1 MESILYIFLPC
12 KKVYPIGV
20 TYLADFIHRRKP
32 EVRQRILDLSLFSE
46 SQRSQAIRDAALEFK
61 PDLVCFSWRDIQ
73 IFSPHEGDASLEHAF
88 NFYFAGNPIK
98 RVAASFAGLKQ
109 LYRYYSHI
117 RANLSYPWLV
127 RKEFPKTQIMIGGG
141 AFTAFADQLIEKLP
155 EGTIGILG
163 EGEDAILKVVNGESL
178 ENERYIIREGKQTRK
193 GNQGSPALLDALT
206 VDLPYLTSI
215 FPQHAA
221 YMDESIGVQTKR
233 GCPYD
238 CAFCLYPYIEGK
250 RVRYRPPEMVVKDI
264 SQHYHQWG
272 ARRFWFT
279 DAQFITGKEAYPQ
292 CTEILERIVS
302 EKLEIEW
309 SGYIRTSLIT
319 PELAKLMVRSGVGDL
334 EVAITSGSQE
344 VLNNLHMGFKL
355 ERLYDGCRYLAEA
368 GFKGKVI
375 LNYSL
380 NSPKETEESLLQSV
394 ESYKKVASIL
404 GEERVFPLMFFL
416 GIQPNTDLEHR
427 LLEEGYLS
435 AGYNP
440 LMLTPTSIRK
450 LLYNPAPLNKL
461 IAKACLAA
469 WERKEGSRDP
479 RAWTGSLSQTASQ
492 ATPSGPKPDTAH
504 YADANLIRGI
514 QNNSGRD
521 ALLTLEEI
529 LRSRRP
535 GSADSR
541 HHGKDGCESNELAVI
556 HRPLHAPWFACI
568 PREHGAIMPLLLG

>member
-1 MESILYIFLPC
+1 MNSILYIFLPC

-20 TYLADFIHRRKP
+20 TYLADFVHRRKP
-32 EVRQRILDLSLFSE
+32 EVRQRIVDLSLYPPA
-46 SQRSQAIRDAALEFK
+46 QRAQAVRDAASAFQ

-88 NFYFAGNPIK
+88 NFYFASNPLK
-98 RVAASFAGLKQ
+98 RVIASFAGLKQ

-117 RANLSYPWLV
+117 RANVSYPWLI

-163 EGEDAILKVVNGESL
+163 EGEDALLKVLEGRSL
-178 ENERYIIREGKQTRK
+178 AGERYIIREGLQTRK
-193 GNQGSPALLDALT
+193 GVQGVPILLDTMT
-206 VDLPYLTSI
+206 VDLPYLTST
-215 FPQHAA
+215 FPQ
-221 YMDESIGVQTKR
+221 YREYLGESIGVQSKR

-250 RVRYRPPEMVVKDI
+250 RVRYRPPDMVVKDI
-264 SQHYHQWG
+264 AQHYHQWG

-279 DAQFITGKEAYPQ
+279 DAQFITGKEAYPH
-292 CTEILERIVS
+292 CTEILERIIR
-302 EKLEIEW
+302 EKLDIEW

-319 PELAKLMVRSGVGDL
+319 PELAKLMVQSGVGDL

-344 VLNNLHMGFKL
+344 ILNNLHMGFKL

-380 NSPKETEESLLQSV
+380 NSPQETEASLLQSV
-394 ESYKKVASIL
+394 ESYKVVASIL
-404 GEERVFPLMFFL
+404 GEDRVFPLMFFL

-427 LLEEGYLS
+427 LLEEGYLT

-440 LMLTPTSIRK
+440 LMLTPSSIRK

-461 IAKACLAA
+461 IAKACLTA
-469 WERKEGSRDP
+469 WERKQGSRDP
-479 RAWTGSLSQTASQ
+479 RQWSGSLSQTANSP
-492 ATPSGPKPDTAH
+492 APGSDH
-504 YADANLIRGI
+504 YADGSVSRGVEG
-514 QNNSGRD
+514 NSGRD
-521 ALLTLEEI
+521 ALLTLETI
-529 LRSRRP
+529 VRSRKP
-535 GSADSR
+535 SGSSQSPDR
-541 HHGKDGCESNELAVI
+541 KPVTTAV
-556 HRPLHAPWFACI
+556 R
-568 PREHGAIMPLLLG
+568 

>member
-1 MESILYIFLPC
+1 MMESILYIFLPC

-32 EVRQRILDLSLFSE
+32 EVRQRILDLSLFPE
-46 SQRSQAIRDAALEFK
+46 DQRISAVRHAATEFK

-73 IFSPHEGDASLEHAF
+73 IFSPHEGDSSLEHAF
-88 NFYFAGNPIK
+88 NFYFASNPLK
-98 RVAASFAGLKQ
+98 RITASFAGLQQ

-117 RANLSYPWLV
+117 RAALSYPWLIA
-127 RKEFPKTQIMIGGG
+127 KEFPRAQMMIGGG
-141 AFTAFADQLIEKLP
+141 AFTAFADQLIQKLP

-163 EGEDAILKVVNGESL
+163 EGEDAILKVVEGQSL
-178 ENERYIIREGKQTRK
+178 EQERYIVREGKTVRK
-193 GNQGSPALLDALT
+193 GQQGAPALLDALT

-215 FPQHAA
+215 FPQ
-221 YMDESIGVQTKR
+221 YMEYLGESIGVQSKR

-250 RVRYRPPEMVVKDI
+250 RVRYRPPSMVVKDI

-292 CTEILERIVS
+292 CTEILERLLA

-344 VLNNLHMGFKL
+344 VLNDLHMGFKL
-355 ERLYDGCRYLAEA
+355 EKLYDGCRYLAEA

-394 ESYKKVASIL
+394 ESYKNIAAIL

-416 GIQPNTDLEHR
+416 GIQPNTDLEQR

-450 LLYNPAPLNKL
+450 LLYNPAPLNSF
-461 IAKACLAA
+461 IAKACLRA

-479 RAWTGSLSQTASQ
+479 RKWTGSLSQT
-492 ATPSGPKPDTAH
+492 PKESES
-504 YADANLIRGI
+504 YADKSLIRGI
-514 QNNSGRD
+514 EGNSGRE
-521 ALLTLEEI
+521 ALLSLEEI
-529 LRSRRP
+529 LRSRQSLRSTKDS
-535 GSADSR
+535 GDKSAVTR
-541 HHGKDGCESNELAVI
+541 
-556 HRPLHAPWFACI
+556 
-568 PREHGAIMPLLLG
+568 GA

>member
-1 MESILYIFLPC
+1 MNSILYIFLPC

-20 TYLADFIHRRKP
+20 TYIADFIHRRKP
-32 EVRQRILDLSLFSE
+32 EVRQRILDLSLYPVA
-46 SQRSQAIRDAALEFK
+46 QRRQAILDAATEFA
-61 PDLVCFSWRDIQ
+61 PSLVCFSWRDIQ
-73 IFSPHEGDASLEHAF
+73 IFSPHEGDSSLEHAF
-88 NFYFAGNPIK
+88 NFYFASNPLK
-98 RVAASFAGLKQ
+98 RITASFAGVKQ
-109 LYRYYSHI
+109 LYRYYNHI
-117 RANLSYPWLV
+117 NTILSYPRLV
-127 RKEFPKTQIMIGGG
+127 RKEFPRAQMMIGGG

-163 EGEDAILKVVNGESL
+163 EGEDAILKVIEGRSIED
-178 ENERYIIREGKQTRK
+178 ERYIVKEGNHIRK
-193 GNQGSPALLDALT
+193 GRQASPALLESWP

-215 FPQHAA
+215 FPQ
-221 YMDESIGVQTKR
+221 YQEYGDESIGVQSKR

-250 RVRYRPPEMVVKDI
+250 RVRYRPPETVVKDI

-272 ARRFWFT
+272 TRRFWFT

-292 CTEILERIVS
+292 CTEILERIVA
-302 EKLEIEW
+302 EKLDIEW

-319 PELAKLMVRSGVGDL
+319 SELAKLMVRSGVGDL

-394 ESYKKVASIL
+394 ESYKVVASIL

-416 GIQPNTDLEHR
+416 GIQPNTDLEQR

-450 LLYNPAPLNKL
+450 LLYNPAPLNKI
-461 IAKACLAA
+461 IAKACLRA
-469 WERKEGSRDP
+469 WERKQGSSDP
-479 RAWTGSLSQTASQ
+479 RRWTGSLSQSSN
-492 ATPSGPKPDTAH
+492 PSST
-504 YADANLIRGI
+504 YADQNLSRGI
-514 QNNSGRD
+514 ESNSGRD
-521 ALLTLEEI
+521 ALLSLEEI
-529 LRSRRP
+529 LASRRP
-535 GSADSR
+535 ASSPSRATEPRTSSA
-541 HHGKDGCESNELAVI
+541 G
-556 HRPLHAPWFACI
+556 
-568 PREHGAIMPLLLG
+568 

>member
-32 EVRQRILDLSLFSE
+32 EVRQRILDLSLFPE
-46 SQRSQAIRDAALEFK
+46 DQRISAVRHAATEFK

-73 IFSPHEGDASLEHAF
+73 IFSPHEGDSSLEHAF
-88 NFYFAGNPIK
+88 NFYFASNPLK
-98 RVAASFAGLKQ
+98 RITASFAGLQQ

-117 RANLSYPWLV
+117 RAALSYPWLIA
-127 RKEFPKTQIMIGGG
+127 KEFPRAQMMIGGG
-141 AFTAFADQLIEKLP
+141 AFTAFADQLIQKLP

-163 EGEDAILKVVNGESL
+163 EGEDAILKVVEGQSL
-178 ENERYIIREGKQTRK
+178 EQERYIVREGKTVRK
-193 GNQGSPALLDALT
+193 GQQGAPALLDALT

-215 FPQHAA
+215 FPQ
-221 YMDESIGVQTKR
+221 YTEYLGESIGVQSKR

-250 RVRYRPPEMVVKDI
+250 RVRYRPPSMVVKDI

-292 CTEILERIVS
+292 CTEILERILA

-344 VLNNLHMGFKL
+344 VLNDLHMGFKL
-355 ERLYDGCRYLAEA
+355 EKLYDGCRYLAEA

-394 ESYKKVASIL
+394 ESYKNIAAIL

-416 GIQPNTDLEHR
+416 GIQPNTDLEQR

-450 LLYNPAPLNKL
+450 LLYNPAPLNSF
-461 IAKACLAA
+461 IAKACLRA

-479 RAWTGSLSQTASQ
+479 RKWTGSLSQT
-492 ATPSGPKPDTAH
+492 PKESGS
-504 YADANLIRGI
+504 YADKSLIRGVEG
-514 QNNSGRD
+514 NSGRE
-521 ALLTLEEI
+521 ALLSLEEI
-529 LRSRRP
+529 LRSRQSLRSTKDS
-535 GSADSR
+535 GDKSAAIR
-541 HHGKDGCESNELAVI
+541 
-556 HRPLHAPWFACI
+556 
-568 PREHGAIMPLLLG
+568 GA

>member
-1 MESILYIFLPC
+1 MNSILYIFLPC

-20 TYLADFIHRRKP
+20 TYIADFIHRRKP
-32 EVRQRILDLSLFSE
+32 EVRQRILDLSLFPLAK
-46 SQRSQAIRDAALEFK
+46 RRQAILDAATEFM
-61 PDLVCFSWRDIQ
+61 PNLVCFSWRDIQ
-73 IFSPHEGDASLEHAF
+73 IFSPHEGDSSLEHAF
-88 NFYFAGNPIK
+88 NFYFASNPLK
-98 RVAASFAGLKQ
+98 RITASFAGVKQ
-109 LYRYYSHI
+109 LYRYYNHI
-117 RANLSYPWLV
+117 NTILSYPQLV
-127 RKEFPKTQIMIGGG
+127 RKEFPRAQMMIGGG

-163 EGEDAILKVVNGESL
+163 EGEDAILKVIEGRSIED
-178 ENERYIIREGKQTRK
+178 ERYIIKEGNQIRK
-193 GNQGSPALLDALT
+193 GRQASPALLESWP

-215 FPQHAA
+215 FPQ
-221 YMDESIGVQTKR
+221 YMEYADESIGVQSKR

-250 RVRYRPPEMVVKDI
+250 RVRYRPPETVVKDI
-264 SQHYHQWG
+264 AQHYHQWG
-272 ARRFWFT
+272 TRRFWFT

-292 CTEILERIVS
+292 CTEILERIVA
-302 EKLEIEW
+302 ERLDIEW

-319 PELAKLMVRSGVGDL
+319 SELAKLMVRSGVGDL

-394 ESYKKVASIL
+394 ESYKMVASIL

-416 GIQPNTDLEHR
+416 GIQPNTDLEQR

-450 LLYNPAPLNKL
+450 LLYNPAPLNKI
-461 IAKACLAA
+461 IAKACLRA
-469 WERKEGSRDP
+469 WERKQGSSDP
-479 RAWTGSLSQTASQ
+479 RRWTGSLSQSSN
-492 ATPSGPKPDTAH
+492 PSPT
-504 YADANLIRGI
+504 YADQNLSRGI
-514 QNNSGRD
+514 EGNSGRD
-521 ALLTLEEI
+521 ALLSLEEI
-529 LRSRRP
+529 LASRRLASSP
-535 GSADSR
+535 SQATEPRTSSA
-541 HHGKDGCESNELAVI
+541 G
-556 HRPLHAPWFACI
+556 
-568 PREHGAIMPLLLG
+568 

>member
-1 MESILYIFLPC
+1 MDSILYIFLPC

-32 EVRQRILDLSLFSE
+32 DVRQRIVDLSLFPDA
-46 SQRSQAIRDAALEFK
+46 QRISAVRDAATEFK

-73 IFSPHEGDASLEHAF
+73 IFSPHEGDSSLEHAF
-88 NFYFAGNPIK
+88 NFYFASNPLK
-98 RVAASFAGLKQ
+98 RITASFAGVKQ

-117 RANLSYPWLV
+117 RAALSYPWLIA
-127 RKEFPKTQIMIGGG
+127 KEFPKSQIMIGGG
-141 AFTAFADQLIEKLP
+141 AFTAFADQLIQKLP

-163 EGEDAILKVVNGESL
+163 EGEDAILKVIEGQSL
-178 ENERYIIREGKQTRK
+178 ENERYILREGKTVRK
-193 GNQGSPALLDALT
+193 GQQGSPALLDALT
-206 VDLPYLTSI
+206 VDLPYLTTI
-215 FPQHAA
+215 FPQHQE
-221 YMDESIGVQTKR
+221 YLDESIGVQSKR

-250 RVRYRPPEMVVKDI
+250 RVRYRPPSMVVKDI

-292 CTEILERIVS
+292 CTEILERILA

-334 EVAITSGSQE
+334 EVAITSGSQM
-344 VLNNLHMGFKL
+344 VLNDLHMGFKL

-416 GIQPNTDLEHR
+416 GIQPNTDLEER

-450 LLYNPAPLNKL
+450 LLYNPAPLNSF
-461 IAKACLAA
+461 IAKACLRA

-479 RAWTGSLSQTASQ
+479 RKWTGSLSQA
-492 ATPSGPKPDTAH
+492 PKESSP
-504 YADANLIRGI
+504 YADKNLIRGI
-514 QNNSGRD
+514 EGNSGRD
-521 ALLTLEEI
+521 ALLSLEEI
-529 LRSRRP
+529 LRSRQSIR
-535 GSADSR
+535 SAKDSGER
-541 HHGKDGCESNELAVI
+541 SVI
-556 HRPLHAPWFACI
+556 TPAS
-568 PREHGAIMPLLLG
+568 

>member
-1 MESILYIFLPC
+1 MNSILYIFLPC

-32 EVRQRILDLSLFSE
+32 EVRQRIVDLSLFPP
-46 SQRSQAIRDAALEFK
+46 SQRTQALRDAAIQFK

-88 NFYFAGNPIK
+88 NFYFASNPIK
-98 RVAASFAGLKQ
+98 RLFASFAGVTQ

-117 RANLSYPWLV
+117 RAIMSYPWLI
-127 RKEFPKTQIMIGGG
+127 RKEFPKAQIMIGGG

-155 EGTIGILG
+155 DGTIGILG
-163 EGEDAILKVVNGESL
+163 EGEDAILKVVEGQTL
-178 ENERYIIREGKQTRK
+178 EGERYIIREGGKIKK
-193 GNQGSPALLDALT
+193 GQQGAPALLDALT

-215 FPQHAA
+215 FPQYGA
-221 YMDESIGVQTKR
+221 YQEESIGVQTKR

-250 RVRYRPPEMVVKDI
+250 RVRYRPPEMVVRDI

-292 CTEILERIVS
+292 CTEILERILR
-302 EKLEIEW
+302 EKLDIEW

-355 ERLYDGCRYLAEA
+355 DRLYDGCRYLAEA

-394 ESYKKVASIL
+394 ESYKKVAAIL

-416 GIQPNTDLEHR
+416 GIQPNTDLEQR

-450 LLYNPAPLNKL
+450 LLYNPAPLNKI

-469 WERKEGSRDP
+469 WGRKQGSRDP
-479 RAWTGSLSQTASQ
+479 RAWTGSLSQTEPDKQ
-492 ATPSGPKPDTAH
+492 AARTSTT
-504 YADANLIRGI
+504 YADGNLIKGI
-514 QNNSGRD
+514 ENNSGRD

-535 GSADSR
+535 AQSATTPATKAVVGSSR
-541 HHGKDGCESNELAVI
+541 
-556 HRPLHAPWFACI
+556 
-568 PREHGAIMPLLLG
+568 

>member
-32 EVRQRILDLSLFSE
+32 DVRQRILDLSLFPDG
-46 SQRSQAIRDAALEFK
+46 QRIRAVRDAATEFK

-73 IFSPHEGDASLEHAF
+73 IFSPHEGDSSLEHAF
-88 NFYFAGNPIK
+88 NFYFASNPLK
-98 RVAASFAGLKQ
+98 RVAASFAGVKQ

-117 RANLSYPWLV
+117 RAALSYPWLIA
-127 RKEFPKTQIMIGGG
+127 KEFPKAQIMIGGG
-141 AFTAFADQLIEKLP
+141 AFTAFADQLIQKLP
-155 EGTIGILG
+155 EGVIGILG
-163 EGEDAILKVVNGESL
+163 EGEDAILKVIEGQSL
-178 ENERYIIREGKQTRK
+178 ENERYILREGKTVRK
-193 GNQGSPALLDALT
+193 GQQGSPALLDALT
-206 VDLPYLTSI
+206 VDLPYLTTI
-215 FPQHAA
+215 FPQHRE
-221 YMDESIGVQTKR
+221 YLDESIGVQSKR

-250 RVRYRPPEMVVKDI
+250 RVRYRPPAMVVKDI

-292 CTEILERIVS
+292 CTEILERILA

-334 EVAITSGSQE
+334 EVAITSGSQM
-344 VLNNLHMGFKL
+344 VLNDLHMGFKL

-394 ESYKKVASIL
+394 ESYKKVAAIL

-416 GIQPNTDLEHR
+416 GIQPNTDLEER

-450 LLYNPAPLNKL
+450 LLYNPAPLNSF
-461 IAKACLAA
+461 IAKACLMA
-469 WERKEGSRDP
+469 WERKDGSRDP
-479 RAWTGSLSQTASQ
+479 RKWTGSLSQA
-492 ATPSGPKPDTAH
+492 PKESGP

-514 QNNSGRD
+514 EGNSGRD
-521 ALLTLEEI
+521 ALLSLEEI
-529 LRSRRP
+529 LRSRQSIR
-535 GSADSR
+535 SA
-541 HHGKDGCESNELAVI
+541 KESSEKSVAT
-556 HRPLHAPWFACI
+556 PAS
-568 PREHGAIMPLLLG
+568 

>member
-1 MESILYIFLPC
+1 MDSILYIFLPC

-32 EVRQRILDLSLFSE
+32 EVRQRILDLSLFPDA
-46 SQRSQAIRDAALEFK
+46 QRSNAVRDAATEFK

-73 IFSPHEGDASLEHAF
+73 IFSPHEGDSSLEHAF
-88 NFYFAGNPIK
+88 NFYFASNPLK
-98 RVAASFAGLKQ
+98 RITASFAGLQQ

-117 RANLSYPWLV
+117 RAALSYPWLIA
-127 RKEFPKTQIMIGGG
+127 KEFPKAQIMIGGG
-141 AFTAFADQLIEKLP
+141 AFTAFADQLIQKLP

-163 EGEDAILKVVNGESL
+163 EGEDAILKMVEGQSL
-178 ENERYIIREGKQTRK
+178 ENERYILREGKTVRK
-193 GNQGSPALLDALT
+193 GQQGAPALLDALT

-215 FPQHAA
+215 FPQ
-221 YMDESIGVQTKR
+221 YKEYIGESIGVQSKR

-250 RVRYRPPEMVVKDI
+250 RVRYRPPSMVVKDI

-292 CTEILERIVS
+292 CTEILERILA

-344 VLNNLHMGFKL
+344 VLNDLHMGFKL

-394 ESYKKVASIL
+394 ESYKKVAAIL

-416 GIQPNTDLEHR
+416 GIQPNTDLEQR

-450 LLYNPAPLNKL
+450 LLYNPAPLNSF
-461 IAKACLAA
+461 IAKACLRA

-479 RAWTGSLSQTASQ
+479 RKWTGSLSQT
-492 ATPSGPKPDTAH
+492 PKESGP
-504 YADANLIRGI
+504 YADKSLIRGI
-514 QNNSGRD
+514 EGNSGRD
-521 ALLTLEEI
+521 ALLSLEEI
-529 LRSRRP
+529 LRSRQSLRAAKDSGEKSVVTP
-535 GSADSR
+535 GA
-541 HHGKDGCESNELAVI
+541 
-556 HRPLHAPWFACI
+556 
-568 PREHGAIMPLLLG
+568 

>member
-117 RANLSYPWLV
+117 RANLSYPWLI

-292 CTEILERIVS
+292 CTEILERILS

-319 PELAKLMVRSGVGDL
+319 PELAKLMVRSGGGDL

-479 RAWTGSLSQTASQ
+479 RAWTGSLSQTASHTSP
-492 ATPSGPKPDTAH
+492 AGEKPDTAH

-535 GSADSR
+535 AQPTAATTE
-541 HHGKDGCESNELAVI
+541 KTAVS
-556 HRPLHAPWFACI
+556 P
-568 PREHGAIMPLLLG
+568 MS

>member
-1 MESILYIFLPC
+1 MNSILYVFLPC

-32 EVRQRILDLSLFSE
+32 DVRQRILDLSLFPDA
-46 SQRSQAIRDAALEFK
+46 QRISAVRDAATEFK

-73 IFSPHEGDASLEHAF
+73 IFSPHEGDSSLEHAF
-88 NFYFAGNPIK
+88 NFYFASNPLK
-98 RVAASFAGLKQ
+98 RIAASFAGVKQ

-117 RANLSYPWLV
+117 RAALSYPWLIA
-127 RKEFPKTQIMIGGG
+127 KEFPKAQIMIGGG
-141 AFTAFADQLIEKLP
+141 AFTAFADQLIQKLP

-163 EGEDAILKVVNGESL
+163 EGEDAILKVIEGQSL
-178 ENERYIIREGKQTRK
+178 ENERYILREGKTVRK
-193 GNQGSPALLDALT
+193 GQQGSPALLDALT
-206 VDLPYLTSI
+206 VDLPYLTTI
-215 FPQHAA
+215 FPQHRE
-221 YMDESIGVQTKR
+221 YLGESIGVQSKR

-250 RVRYRPPEMVVKDI
+250 RVRYRPPSMVVKDI

-292 CTEILERIVS
+292 CTEILERILA

-334 EVAITSGSQE
+334 EVAITSGSQV
-344 VLNNLHMGFKL
+344 VLNDLHMGFKL

-416 GIQPNTDLEHR
+416 GIQPNTDLEER

-450 LLYNPAPLNKL
+450 LLYNPAPLNSF
-461 IAKACLAA
+461 IAKACLMA
-469 WERKEGSRDP
+469 WERKDGSRDP
-479 RAWTGSLSQTASQ
+479 RKWTGSLSQA
-492 ATPSGPKPDTAH
+492 PKESGP

-514 QNNSGRD
+514 EGNSGRD
-521 ALLTLEEI
+521 ALLSLEEI
-529 LRSRRP
+529 LRSRQSLR
-535 GSADSR
+535 SA
-541 HHGKDGCESNELAVI
+541 KESSEKSVAT
-556 HRPLHAPWFACI
+556 PAS
-568 PREHGAIMPLLLG
+568 

>member
-1 MESILYIFLPC
+1 MNSILYVFLPC

-32 EVRQRILDLSLFSE
+32 DVRQRILDLSLFPDA
-46 SQRSQAIRDAALEFK
+46 QRISAVRDATTEFK

-73 IFSPHEGDASLEHAF
+73 IFSPHEGDSSLEHAF
-88 NFYFAGNPIK
+88 NFYFASNPLK
-98 RVAASFAGLKQ
+98 RIAASFAGVQQ

-117 RANLSYPWLV
+117 RAALSYPWLIA
-127 RKEFPKTQIMIGGG
+127 KEFPKAQIMIGGG
-141 AFTAFADQLIEKLP
+141 AFTAFADQLIQKLP

-163 EGEDAILKVVNGESL
+163 EGEDAILKVIDGQSL
-178 ENERYIIREGKQTRK
+178 ENERYILREGKTVRK
-193 GNQGSPALLDALT
+193 GQQGSPALLDALT

-215 FPQHAA
+215 FPQHRE
-221 YMDESIGVQTKR
+221 YLGESIGVQSKR

-250 RVRYRPPEMVVKDI
+250 RVRYRPPSMVVKDI

-292 CTEILERIVS
+292 CTEILERILA

-334 EVAITSGSQE
+334 EVAITSGSQV
-344 VLNNLHMGFKL
+344 VLNDLHMGFKL

-394 ESYKKVASIL
+394 ESYKKVAAIL

-416 GIQPNTDLEHR
+416 GIQPNTDLEQR

-450 LLYNPAPLNKL
+450 LLYNPAPLNSF
-461 IAKACLAA
+461 IAKACLRA

-479 RAWTGSLSQTASQ
+479 RKWTGSLSQA
-492 ATPSGPKPDTAH
+492 PKESGA
-504 YADANLIRGI
+504 YADTNLIRGI
-514 QNNSGRD
+514 EGNSGRD
-521 ALLTLEEI
+521 ALLSLEEI
-529 LRSRRP
+529 LRSRQSIR
-535 GSADSR
+535 SA
-541 HHGKDGCESNELAVI
+541 KESSEKSVAT
-556 HRPLHAPWFACI
+556 PAS
-568 PREHGAIMPLLLG
+568 

>member
-1 MESILYIFLPC
+1 MRMNSILYVFLPC

-20 TYLADFIHRRKP
+20 TYLADFIHRRRP
-32 EVRQRILDLSLFSE
+32 DVRQRVLDLSLYPQA
-46 SQRSQAIRDAALEFK
+46 QRARVLREAASAFAPE
-61 PDLVCFSWRDIQ
+61 LVCFSWRDIQ

-88 NFYFAGNPIK
+88 NFYFAGNPFK
-98 RVAASFAGLKQ
+98 RAVASFQGLKQ
-109 LYRYYSHI
+109 LYRYYRDI
-117 RANLSYPWLV
+117 RVNLSYPWLI
-127 RKEFPKTQIMIGGG
+127 RKECPQAQLMIGGG

-155 EGTIGILG
+155 DGTIGILG
-163 EGEDAILKVVNGESL
+163 EGEDAILKVLQGQAL
-178 ENERYIIREGKQTRK
+178 EDERYIYREGGRIQK
-193 GNQGSPALLDALT
+193 GEKHAPALLDALT

-215 FPQHAA
+215 FPQYKEHIG
-221 YMDESIGVQTKR
+221 DCIGVQSKR

-250 RVRYRPPEMVVKDI
+250 RVRYRPPEMVVRDI

-292 CTEILERIVS
+292 CTEILERILG
-302 EKLEIEW
+302 ERLDIEW

-319 PELAKLMVRSGVGDL
+319 AELATLMVRSGVGDL

-355 ERLYDGCRYLAEA
+355 DRLYDGCRYLAEA
-368 GFKGKVI
+368 GFRGKVI

-380 NSPKETEESLLQSV
+380 NSPKETEETLLESV

-440 LMLTPTSIRK
+440 LLLTPGSIKK
-450 LLYNPAPLNKL
+450 LLYNPAPLNSI

-469 WERKEGSRDP
+469 WHKKHGSQDP
-479 RAWTGSLSQTASQ
+479 RPWSGALGTPPAS
-492 ATPSGPKPDTAH
+492 AN
-504 YADANLIRGI
+504 YADQNLIRGI
-514 QNNSGRD
+514 EGNSGRE

-529 LRSRRP
+529 LRSRKGRGP
-535 GSADSR
+535 STDSVSPAP
-541 HHGKDGCESNELAVI
+541 KIPAVTSVS
-556 HRPLHAPWFACI
+556 
-568 PREHGAIMPLLLG
+568 

>member
-32 EVRQRILDLSLFSE
+32 DVRQRILDLSLFPDA
-46 SQRSQAIRDAALEFK
+46 QRISAVRDAATEFK

-73 IFSPHEGDASLEHAF
+73 IFSPHEGDSSLEHAF
-88 NFYFAGNPIK
+88 NFYFASNPLK
-98 RVAASFAGLKQ
+98 RIAASFAGVKQ

-117 RANLSYPWLV
+117 RAALSYPWLIA
-127 RKEFPKTQIMIGGG
+127 KEFPKAQIMIGGG
-141 AFTAFADQLIEKLP
+141 AFTAFADQLIQKLP

-163 EGEDAILKVVNGESL
+163 EGEDAILKVIEGQSL
-178 ENERYIIREGKQTRK
+178 ENERYILREGKTVRK
-193 GNQGSPALLDALT
+193 GQQGSPALLDALT
-206 VDLPYLTSI
+206 VDLPYLTTI
-215 FPQHAA
+215 FPQHRE
-221 YMDESIGVQTKR
+221 YLGESIGVQSKR

-250 RVRYRPPEMVVKDI
+250 RVRYRPPSMVVKDI

-292 CTEILERIVS
+292 CTEILERILS

-334 EVAITSGSQE
+334 EVAITSGSQM
-344 VLNNLHMGFKL
+344 VLNDLHMGFKL

-416 GIQPNTDLEHR
+416 GIQPNTDLEER

-450 LLYNPAPLNKL
+450 LLYNPAPLNSF
-461 IAKACLAA
+461 IAKACLRA

-479 RAWTGSLSQTASQ
+479 RKWTGSLSQA
-492 ATPSGPKPDTAH
+492 PKESDS
-504 YADANLIRGI
+504 YADKNLIRGI
-514 QNNSGRD
+514 EGNSGRD
-521 ALLTLEEI
+521 ALLSLEEI
-529 LRSRRP
+529 LRSRQSIRSAK
-535 GSADSR
+535 GSGDRS
-541 HHGKDGCESNELAVI
+541 VI
-556 HRPLHAPWFACI
+556 TPAS
-568 PREHGAIMPLLLG
+568 

>member
-1 MESILYIFLPC
+1 MNSILYVFLPC

-20 TYLADFIHRRKP
+20 TYLADFIHRRRP
-32 EVRQRILDLSLFSE
+32 DLRQHILDLSLYPMA
-46 SQRSQAIRDAALEFK
+46 QRAQALSKAAHSFQ

-88 NFYFAGNPIK
+88 NFYFASNPLK
-98 RVAASFAGLKQ
+98 RVAASFQGLKQ
-109 LYRYYSHI
+109 LYRYYQDI
-117 RANLSYPWLV
+117 RNNLSFPWLV
-127 RKEFPKTQIMIGGG
+127 RRELPKARIMIGGG

-155 EGTIGILG
+155 DGTIGILG
-163 EGEDAILKVVNGESL
+163 EGEDAILKVVEGQPLNG
-178 ENERYIIREGKQTRK
+178 ERYIIREGGQVAK
-193 GNQGSPALLDALT
+193 GEQRTPVLLDTQT

-215 FPQHAA
+215 FPQ
-221 YMDESIGVQTKR
+221 YGEYIGESIGVQSKR

-250 RVRYRPPEMVVKDI
+250 RVRYRPPDMVVRDI
-264 SQHYHQWG
+264 TQHYHQWG

-292 CTEILERIVS
+292 CTEILERILK
-302 EKLEIEW
+302 EGLDIEW

-319 PELAKLMVRSGVGDL
+319 PDLAKLMVRSGVGDL

-368 GFKGKVI
+368 GFRGKVI

-380 NSPKETEESLLQSV
+380 NSPKETEETLLQSV
-394 ESYKKVASIL
+394 ESYKQVAGIL

-440 LMLTPTSIRK
+440 LMLSPNSIRK
-450 LLYNPAPLNKL
+450 LLYNPAPLNKI

-469 WERKEGSRDP
+469 WHNKHGSRDP
-479 RAWTGSLSQTASQ
+479 RQWSGSLSQDGQPVDSRQSEA
-492 ATPSGPKPDTAH
+492 
-504 YADANLIRGI
+504 YADKNLIRGI
-514 QNNSGRD
+514 EGNSGRE

-529 LRSRRP
+529 LRSRKTAQSANTSP
-535 GSADSR
+535 GGSAVNTAR
-541 HHGKDGCESNELAVI
+541 
-556 HRPLHAPWFACI
+556 
-568 PREHGAIMPLLLG
+568 

>member
-1 MESILYIFLPC
+1 MNSILYVFLPC

-20 TYLADFIHRRKP
+20 TYLADFIHRRRP
-32 EVRQRILDLSLFSE
+32 DVRQRILDLSLYPQA
-46 SQRSQAIRDAALEFK
+46 QRPRILRETASDFA

-88 NFYFAGNPIK
+88 NFYFAGNPLK
-98 RVAASFAGLKQ
+98 RVAASFQGLKQ
-109 LYRYYSHI
+109 LYRYYHDI
-117 RANLSYPWLV
+117 RVNLSYPWLI
-127 RKEFPKTQIMIGGG
+127 RKERPGAQLMIGGG

-163 EGEDAILKVVNGESL
+163 EGEDAILKVLNGQSL
-178 ENERYIIREGKQTRK
+178 EDERYIVREGGRTSK
-193 GNQGSPALLDALT
+193 GRQQAPALLDALT
-206 VDLPYLTSI
+206 VDLPYLTAI
-215 FPQHAA
+215 FPQYREYLA
-221 YMDESIGVQTKR
+221 ESIGVQSKR

-250 RVRYRPPEMVVKDI
+250 RVRYRPPEMVVRDI

-292 CTEILERIVS
+292 CTEILERILR
-302 EKLEIEW
+302 EGLEIEW

-319 PELAKLMVRSGVGDL
+319 ADLAKLMVRSGVGDL

-368 GFKGKVI
+368 GFRGKVI

-380 NSPKETEESLLQSV
+380 NSPKETEETLLESV
-394 ESYKKVASIL
+394 ESYKKVAAIL

-416 GIQPNTDLEHR
+416 GIQPNTDLESR

-440 LMLTPTSIRK
+440 LMLTPGSIKK
-450 LLYNPAPLNKL
+450 LLYNPAPLNKF

-469 WERKEGSRDP
+469 WRRKQGSRDP
-479 RAWTGSLSQTASQ
+479 RAWSGSLSQAGQSGGVIS
-492 ATPSGPKPDTAH
+492 PSPS
-504 YADANLIRGI
+504 YADSNLIRGVEH
-514 QNNSGRD
+514 NSGRE

-529 LRSRRP
+529 LRSRKSTRSSAP
-535 GSADSR
+535 SADR
-541 HHGKDGCESNELAVI
+541 PAVSSA
-556 HRPLHAPWFACI
+556 R
-568 PREHGAIMPLLLG
+568 

>member
-1 MESILYIFLPC
+1 MNSILYVFLPC

-32 EVRQRILDLSLFSE
+32 DVRQRILDLSLFPNA
-46 SQRSQAIRDAALEFK
+46 QRIGAVRDAATEFK

-73 IFSPHEGDASLEHAF
+73 IFSPHEGDSSLEHAF
-88 NFYFAGNPIK
+88 NFYFASNPLK
-98 RVAASFAGLKQ
+98 RIAASFAGVKQ

-117 RANLSYPWLV
+117 RAALSYPWLIA
-127 RKEFPKTQIMIGGG
+127 KEFPNAQIMIGGG
-141 AFTAFADQLIEKLP
+141 AFTAFADQLIQKLP

-163 EGEDAILKVVNGESL
+163 EGEDAILKVIEGQSL
-178 ENERYIIREGKQTRK
+178 ENERYILREGKTVRK
-193 GNQGSPALLDALT
+193 GQQGSPALLDALT

-215 FPQHAA
+215 FPQHRE
-221 YMDESIGVQTKR
+221 YLDESIGVQSKR

-250 RVRYRPPEMVVKDI
+250 RVRYRPPSMVVKDI

-292 CTEILERIVS
+292 CTEILERIIA

-334 EVAITSGSQE
+334 EVAITSGSQV
-344 VLNNLHMGFKL
+344 VLNDLHMGFKL

-368 GFKGKVI
+368 GFQGKVI

-394 ESYKKVASIL
+394 ESYKVVASIL

-416 GIQPNTDLEHR
+416 GIQPNTDLEER

-450 LLYNPAPLNKL
+450 LLYNPAPLNSF
-461 IAKACLAA
+461 IAKACLMA

-479 RAWTGSLSQTASQ
+479 RKWTGSLSQTPTES
-492 ATPSGPKPDTAH
+492 SL
-504 YADANLIRGI
+504 YADKNLIRGI
-514 QNNSGRD
+514 EGNSGRD
-521 ALLTLEEI
+521 ALLSLEEI
-529 LRSRRP
+529 LRSR
-535 GSADSR
+535 
-541 HHGKDGCESNELAVI
+541 KSNVTHQSSVGVEPSKI
-556 HRPLHAPWFACI
+556 
-568 PREHGAIMPLLLG
+568 

>member
-1 MESILYIFLPC
+1 MNSILYIFLPC

-32 EVRQRILDLSLFSE
+32 EVRQRILDLSLFPE
-46 SQRSQAIRDAALEFK
+46 SQRTQAIRDVALDFK

-88 NFYFAGNPIK
+88 NFYFASNPIK

-117 RANLSYPWLV
+117 RANLSYPWLI
-127 RKEFPKTQIMIGGG
+127 RKEFPRSQIMIGGG

-178 ENERYIIREGKQTRK
+178 EHERYIIREGNQTRK
-193 GNQGSPALLDALT
+193 GQQGSPALLDALT

-215 FPQHAA
+215 FPQHAS

-292 CTEILERIVS
+292 CTEILERILS

-380 NSPKETEESLLQSV
+380 NSPKETEDSLLQSV
-394 ESYKKVASIL
+394 ESYKKVAAIL

-461 IAKACLAA
+461 IAKACLTA
-469 WERKEGSRDP
+469 WQQKEGSRDP
-479 RAWTGSLSQTASQ
+479 RAWSGSLSQTTS
-492 ATPSGPKPDTAH
+492 SESKPAQPH

-514 QNNSGRD
+514 QNNSGRE

-529 LRSRRP
+529 LRARRP
-535 GSADSR
+535 AQPTTASAE
-541 HHGKDGCESNELAVI
+541 KTAVS
-556 HRPLHAPWFACI
+556 P
-568 PREHGAIMPLLLG
+568 MS

>member
-1 MESILYIFLPC
+1 MNSILYIFLPC
-12 KKVYPIGV
+12 KKIYPIGV

-32 EVRQRILDLSLFSE
+32 EVRQRILDLSLFPQD
-46 SQRSQAIRDAALEFK
+46 QRSAAIRDAATEFK

-73 IFSPHEGDASLEHAF
+73 IFSPHEGDSSLEHAF
-88 NFYFAGNPIK
+88 NFYFASNPLK
-98 RVAASFAGLKQ
+98 RITASFAGLQQ
-109 LYRYYSHI
+109 LFRYYSHI
-117 RANLSYPWLV
+117 RAALSYPWLIA
-127 RKEFPKTQIMIGGG
+127 KEFPRAQIMIGGG
-141 AFTAFADQLIEKLP
+141 AFTAFADQLIQKLP

-163 EGEDAILKVVNGESL
+163 EGEDAILKVIEGQSL
-178 ENERYIIREGKQTRK
+178 ENERYILREGKTVRK
-193 GNQGSPALLDALT
+193 GQQGAPALLDALT

-215 FPQHAA
+215 FPQ
-221 YMDESIGVQTKR
+221 YTEYLGESIGVQSKR

-250 RVRYRPPEMVVKDI
+250 RVRYRPPAMVVQDI

-292 CTEILERIVS
+292 CTEILERLLA

-344 VLNNLHMGFKL
+344 VLNDLHMGFKL

-380 NSPKETEESLLQSV
+380 NSPNETEESLLQSV
-394 ESYKKVASIL
+394 ESYKKVAAIL

-416 GIQPNTDLEHR
+416 GIQPNTDLEQR

-440 LMLTPTSIRK
+440 LMLTPTSIKK
-450 LLYNPAPLNKL
+450 LLYNPAPLNTF
-461 IAKACLAA
+461 IAKACLRA

-479 RAWTGSLSQTASQ
+479 RKWTGSLSQT
-492 ATPSGPKPDTAH
+492 PKESGL
-504 YADANLIRGI
+504 YADKNLIRGI
-514 QNNSGRD
+514 EGNSGRD
-521 ALLTLEEI
+521 ALLSLEEI
-529 LRSRRP
+529 LHSRQALRAAKDS
-535 GSADSR
+535 GDKSAVTR
-541 HHGKDGCESNELAVI
+541 RA
-556 HRPLHAPWFACI
+556 
-568 PREHGAIMPLLLG
+568 

>member
-1 MESILYIFLPC
+1 MMESILYIFLPC

-32 EVRQRILDLSLFSE
+32 EVRQRILDLSLFPE
-46 SQRSQAIRDAALEFK
+46 DQRISAVRHAATEFK

-73 IFSPHEGDASLEHAF
+73 IFSPHEGDSSLEHAF
-88 NFYFAGNPIK
+88 NFYFASNPLK
-98 RVAASFAGLKQ
+98 RITASFAGLQQ

-117 RANLSYPWLV
+117 RAALSYPWLIA
-127 RKEFPKTQIMIGGG
+127 KEFPRAQMMIGGG
-141 AFTAFADQLIEKLP
+141 AFTAFADQLIQKLP

-163 EGEDAILKVVNGESL
+163 EGEDAILKVVEGQSL
-178 ENERYIIREGKQTRK
+178 EQERYIVREGKTVRK
-193 GNQGSPALLDALT
+193 GQQGAPALLDALT

-215 FPQHAA
+215 FPQ
-221 YMDESIGVQTKR
+221 YTEYLGESIGVQSKR

-250 RVRYRPPEMVVKDI
+250 RVRYRPPSMVVKDI
-264 SQHYHQWG
+264 SQYYHQWG

-292 CTEILERIVS
+292 CTEILERILA

-344 VLNNLHMGFKL
+344 VLNDLHMGFKL
-355 ERLYDGCRYLAEA
+355 EKLYDGCRYLAEA

-394 ESYKKVASIL
+394 ESYKNIAAIL

-416 GIQPNTDLEHR
+416 GIQPNTDLEQR

-450 LLYNPAPLNKL
+450 LLYNPAPLNSF
-461 IAKACLAA
+461 IAKACLRA

-479 RAWTGSLSQTASQ
+479 RKWTGSLSQT
-492 ATPSGPKPDTAH
+492 PKESVS
-504 YADANLIRGI
+504 YADKSLIRGI
-514 QNNSGRD
+514 EGNSGRE
-521 ALLTLEEI
+521 ALLSLEEI
-529 LRSRRP
+529 LRSRQSLRSTKDS
-535 GSADSR
+535 GDKSA
-541 HHGKDGCESNELAVI
+541 
-556 HRPLHAPWFACI
+556 
-568 PREHGAIMPLLLG
+568 AIRGV

>member
-1 MESILYIFLPC
+1 MPLASDFTIFRLDDFQTMNSILYIFLPC

-32 EVRQRILDLSLFSE
+32 DVRQRILDLSLFPDA
-46 SQRSQAIRDAALEFK
+46 QRISAVRDAATEFK

-73 IFSPHEGDASLEHAF
+73 IFSPHEGDSSLEHAF
-88 NFYFAGNPIK
+88 NFYFASNPLK
-98 RVAASFAGLKQ
+98 RVAASFAGVKQ

-117 RANLSYPWLV
+117 RAALSYPWLIA
-127 RKEFPKTQIMIGGG
+127 KEFPKAQIMIGGG
-141 AFTAFADQLIEKLP
+141 AFTAFADQLIQKLP
-155 EGTIGILG
+155 EGVIGILG
-163 EGEDAILKVVNGESL
+163 EGEDAILKVIEGQSL
-178 ENERYIIREGKQTRK
+178 EKERYILREGKTVRK
-193 GNQGSPALLDALT
+193 GQQGSPALLDALT

-215 FPQHAA
+215 FPQHRE
-221 YMDESIGVQTKR
+221 YLGESIGVQSKR

-250 RVRYRPPEMVVKDI
+250 RVRYRPPSMVVKDI

-292 CTEILERIVS
+292 CTEILERILA

-334 EVAITSGSQE
+334 EVAITSGSQA
-344 VLNNLHMGFKL
+344 VLNDLHMGFKL

-416 GIQPNTDLEHR
+416 GIQPNTDLEAR

-450 LLYNPAPLNKL
+450 LLYNPAPLNSF
-461 IAKACLAA
+461 IAKACLRA

-479 RAWTGSLSQTASQ
+479 RKWTGSLSQA
-492 ATPSGPKPDTAH
+492 PKESGP
-504 YADANLIRGI
+504 YADMNLIRGI
-514 QNNSGRD
+514 EGNSGRD
-521 ALLTLEEI
+521 ALLSLEEI
-529 LRSRRP
+529 LRSRKPNAARQ
-535 GSADSR
+535 S
-541 HHGKDGCESNELAVI
+541 
-556 HRPLHAPWFACI
+556 PLGVEPSKI
-568 PREHGAIMPLLLG
+568 